1 MNGEP
6 AYQFVDTNV
15 LVYAHDKTAGQKHEQ
30 AKELIQELWLSGN
43 GCLSVQVLQE
53 FYVTVTKKVAQ
64 PMEVDSAMRIISD
77 LALWRI
83 HTPTVQDVL
92 MAIDLQRQYLIS
104 FWDAMIVWSAAQLG
118 CTVIWS
124 EDLSPGQVYEKV
136 KLRNPFRNQAELR

>member
-15 LVYAHDKTAGQKHEQ
+15 LVYAHDKSADQKHAQ
-30 AKELIQELWLSGN
+30 AKKLIQELWLSGS

-64 PMEVDSAMRIISD
+64 PMAVDSAIGVISD
-77 LALWRI
+77 LAFWRM
-83 HTPTVQDVL
+83 HPPTAHDVL
-92 MAIDLQRQYLIS
+92 MAIDLQRRCSIS
-104 FWDAMIVWSAAQLG
+104 FWDAMIIWSAAQLG

-124 EDLSPGQVYEKV
+124 EDLNPGQLYEGV
-136 KLRNPFRNQAELR
+136 KIRNPFSQE